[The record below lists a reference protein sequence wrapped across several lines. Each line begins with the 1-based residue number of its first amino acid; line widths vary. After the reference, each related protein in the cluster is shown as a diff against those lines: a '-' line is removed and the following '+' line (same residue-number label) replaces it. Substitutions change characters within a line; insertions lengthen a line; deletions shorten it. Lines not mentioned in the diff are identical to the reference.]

1 MANPSTSTSSG
12 RPSSI
17 PIPITRPR
25 AASVASSSSSAPD
38 LSGSPSSS
46 PPAPALKTPFP
57 LSPTSPTLSKFLQ
70 TAPILSTSP
79 TASRLAGY
87 FGQTPGSA
95 VETDDLDEFR
105 QRASGR
111 RMSTGWAGRP
121 FPSAT
126 TAGSG
131 AVQGPPAADQGTG
144 LMRRFSLSGAFA
156 RVRSPT
162 TSAYGS
168 YANHSYVIQPFIPPP
183 PTAPVTGPTAAANN
197 SMPTIAEPTP
207 VRAAVPAPSLSPP
220 PKGRGR
226 TLAPPKPKRRS
237 VSPMSERILKGQFD
251 GFV

>member
-1 MANPSTSTSSG
+1 MANPSTSTASTSHESNP
-12 RPSSI
+12 RPSI

-25 AASVASSSSSAPD
+25 AGSAASSLSSNPPD
-38 LSGSPSSS
+38 LSGSPSGS
-46 PPAPALKTPFP
+46 PPAPALRTPFP

-95 VETDDLDEFR
+95 MESEDIDEFR

-121 FPSAT
+121 FNAAPTSPT
-126 TAGSG
+126 M
-131 AVQGPPAADQGTG
+131 QGPPPAEQSTG
-144 LMRRFSLSGAFA
+144 LLRRFSLSGAFS
-156 RVRSPT
+156 R
-162 TSAYGS
+162 
-168 YANHSYVIQPFIPPP
+168 PFVPPP
-183 PTAPVTGPTAAANN
+183 PTAPITGPTAAANN

-207 VRAAVPAPSLSPP
+207 MRASPSVEAPALSPP

-226 TLAPPKPKRRS
+226 TLAVPKQPKRRS